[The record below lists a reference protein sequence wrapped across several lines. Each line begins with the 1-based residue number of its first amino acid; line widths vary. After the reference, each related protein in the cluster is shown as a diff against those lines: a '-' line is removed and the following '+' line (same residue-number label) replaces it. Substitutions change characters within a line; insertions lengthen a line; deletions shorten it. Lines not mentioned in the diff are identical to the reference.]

1 VKRLLLLLVAA
12 LVLAAPFEANAALQC
27 VTYAR
32 QESGI
37 NLKGDAWRWW
47 DAANGVY
54 ERGRAPREGGVLV
67 FAKQGSMRHG
77 HVSVVTRV
85 VSNRMVLVNHANWA
99 PSRSAGRGQVH
110 EAVPVVDVSAHNDW
124 SQVRVWYRPANDYG
138 NRVYK
143 TDGFV
148 YRPGVTVRKASY
160 TTHAP
165 APVALPRVP
174 AHEAITAAPAPTVV
188 APVVEAVKAETSAP
202 AITPATPAPVVEA
215 KGADTEHDKPTRGF
229 NPGDWAEQAM
239 SEPTADG
246 LVTVAAHAFRRP
258 ALG

>member
-1 VKRLLLLLVAA
+1 MKRLLVLLVAV
-12 LVLAAPFEANAALQC
+12 LGLAAPFEAKAVLQC

-37 NLKGDAWRWW
+37 NLKGDAWQWW
-47 DAANGVY
+47 NAAHGVY
-54 ERGRAPREGGVLV
+54 ERGRTPREGGVLV
-67 FAKQGSMRHG
+67 FTKQGSMRHG

-85 VSNRMVLVNHANWA
+85 ISNRMVLVNHANWA

-110 EAVPVVDVSAHNDW
+110 EAVPVLDVSPHNDW

-138 NRVYK
+138 SRVYK

-148 YRPGVTVRKASY
+148 YRPGALVRQASLS
-160 TTHAP
+160 TPAPEAAIKIQEPIPAP
-165 APVALPRVP
+165 APVAV
-174 AHEAITAAPAPTVV
+174 I
-188 APVVEAVKAETSAP
+188 
-202 AITPATPAPVVEA
+202 EA
-215 KGADTEHDKPTRGF
+215 KAPEVRLEASETEGGQDSRPGRTF

-239 SEPTADG
+239 SEPSTDD
-246 LVTVAAHAFRRP
+246 LVTVAAHTFRRP